1 MDWLIQHTSS
11 ILTGLIQ
18 LHSSRLFNESQN
30 VYLAL
35 LLFSRDENDELNKNK
50 RPNPDP
56 ISCPIPEKAQKLDD
70 IPCAE

>member
-1 MDWLIQHTSS
+1 MVFLRDN
-11 ILTGLIQ
+11 ILQVDFICTTVI
-18 LHSSRLFNESQN
+18 FNESQN
-30 VYLAL
+30 IYLAL